1 MLIFSVITLV
11 AGVGFYVATLGL
23 ALRAF
28 RRLVDMEFESH
39 HEAWVRDGRPPGVVS
54 TWGRAQLPISSP
66 FFPEDAYMAGHAG
79 RVPATA
85 PRDGA

>member
-1 MLIFSVITLV
+1 MLICSVITLF
-11 AGVGFYVATLGL
+11 AGVGFSVATFGL
-23 ALRAF
+23 SLRAL
-28 RRLVDMEFESH
+28 RRLVGMEFESH